1 MSLLDTIKKMFGTA
15 DTKLKPVIEYY
26 DDGKIERAYSV
37 DKNWHRQGPYED
49 YHKNGQLWAKC
60 TYKDGKKDGPY
71 ESYHENGQLCVKC
84 TYKDGKK
91 NGPHEEYYEN
101 GQLKEKCTY
110 KDGELDGPHE
120 KYYENGQLK
129 EINVYK
135 KGVPLYGEEAAKY
148 LKKNYPI
155 KYKELQI
162 IIKLKEARN
171 LAEKQKAREK
181 ARKEQEEKE
190 AREKPIRERKGL
202 NARLAQMDKQ
212 MPPTQLRRAVKRAE
226 VAKFRAKFPNKKDGR

>member
-1 MSLLDTIKKMFGTA
+1 MTDK
-15 DTKLKPVIEYY
+15 KLKPIIEYY

-91 NGPHEEYYEN
+91 NGPHEE
-101 GQLKEKCTY
+101 
-110 KDGELDGPHE
+110 
-120 KYYENGQLK
+120 YYENGQLK